1 MRMRMC
7 SHVECVLYH
16 TRSQKEGYTRTRM
29 CSHIECVLYTP
40 TLRLAMWHAW
50 RARHVARLAG
60 ARGAPSNPLVGIEN
74 TFDRAQG
81 GAKQS
86 TCLSPSPNL
95 AAPARRRAVH
105 VRRVGPARG
114 TCASHLCPSE
124 DSGSQTDLLTPWY
137 DRQAEIEHMRICS
150 HVECVLYL
158 RRAGRDRPFPVS
170 ADSRKVYSKQT
181 QRTRE
186 HIENTFYMVAER
198 DACA

>member
-1 MRMRMC
+1 MC

-29 CSHIECVLYTP
+29 CSHIECVLYTT

-60 ARGAPSNPLVGIEN
+60 ASGAPSNPLVGIEN

-95 AAPARRRAVH
+95 AAPARRRAAWDLRVPPLPFGGFGIPNRSPDPL
-105 VRRVGPARG
+105 VRP
-114 TCASHLCPSE
+114 
-124 DSGSQTDLLTPWY
+124 
-137 DRQAEIEHMRICS
+137 
-150 HVECVLYL
+150 
-158 RRAGRDRPFPVS
+158 AGRDRTHENMFSCRMCSLSTTGRPRSSLSGICRFEEGLFK
-170 ADSRKVYSKQT
+170 ANT
-181 QRTRE
+181 ANERTHRE
-186 HIENTFYMVAER
+186 HILHGR
-198 DACA
+198 